1 VLYLTW
7 SVVLPAQDKMPH
19 FYRYRVE
26 DNLGIESR
34 GLTTPAATSP
44 AVTRRETAGPVA
56 HVKLLG
62 CEAVIAVPEVGAET
76 NQRNINF
83 LFTQLENTIKDLKDE
98 NKQMRQELDKLH
110 ERQQPQILQVTG
122 KTTDNDNGKQLI
134 NDRIDDLEKKIEE
147 KRRDDKNSL
156 DLVSEEVKGIVSSFA
171 NLTSKQD
178 SLSSSI
184 KADVAELASK
194 ISATPAP
201 PPPGDTD
208 TTSASPAG
216 DDLAGQVEEL
226 KTKVDSSIATM
237 KSLVF
242 SPLSVMF
249 DAVRSEDW
257 VGEDKYLPFTKLN
270 INLGEGMNIDTGMF
284 SAPVSGLY
292 LFILNVYGA
301 PRDAVVLSLRL
312 NEIQEVASCSG
323 VGKAS
328 QSVIVDMEKNDTVAV
343 FVNDKSKL
351 MDTGNNKFTHFLGVL
366 LRPDMVRF

>member
-1 VLYLTW
+1 LHT
-7 SVVLPAQDKMPH
+7 QDKMPH

-26 DNLGIESR
+26 DDLGIESR
-34 GLTTPAATSP
+34 EATTPAATSP

-62 CEAVIAVPEVGAET
+62 CEAVIAVPEVGAEI

-110 ERQQPQILQVTG
+110 ERQQPQVLQVTG
-122 KTTDNDNGKQLI
+122 DTSDNDKVEQVI
-134 NDRIDDLEKKIEE
+134 NDRIDALEKRIEE
-147 KRRDDKNSL
+147 KIKEDKNSIE
-156 DLVSEEVKGIVSSFA
+156 LVSEETKGIVSSFESLA
-171 NLTSKQD
+171 AKQENLSN
-178 SLSSSI
+178 SI
-184 KADVAELASK
+184 KADIAELANK
-194 ISATPAP
+194 ICTTPAS

-208 TTSASPAG
+208 TSIDTSAG
-216 DDLAGQVEEL
+216 IDLTGQVEEL

-242 SPLSVMF
+242 SPLSVIF

-257 VGEDKYLPFTKLN
+257 VGEDNYLPFTKLN
-270 INLGEGMNIDTGMF
+270 INLGDGMNIDTGRF
-284 SAPVSGLY
+284 SAPISGLY

-301 PRDAVVLSLRL
+301 PRDAVVLSIRL
-312 NEIQEVASCSG
+312 NELQEVASCSG

-328 QSVIVDMEKNDTVAV
+328 QSVIVDMEQNDTVAV